1 MFDSDQP
8 RLCLDSLR
16 HTPVLTPTRHTNFAM
31 NQQPQCRERRSWTAK
46 EDQLLRDA
54 VAKEDPN
61 NSNPSKWHAI
71 AKHVPN
77 RTNKDCRKRWFA
89 KMASDVVKGG
99 WSPEEDERLVKGI
112 ERYGTRWS
120 LVASVV
126 QTRNSDQCAKRWTDT
141 LNPAIDRTTWTP
153 EADDMLLRA
162 VEEHGKVWTKIVK
175 TYFPGRT
182 GLSAKNRY
190 NSITRFNPESRNARA
205 RRRSVES
212 GYFASRKAESVSSSS
227 SSASPA
233 TPNVTLPSLSSP
245 STQLMLSPGGH
256 SPYELGW
263 QSPLN
268 EELTSLPGYDGPM
281 HSFSPSS
288 CSSSESSYHS
298 VDINMS
304 STLSTLT
311 DMGNNILYTEQSSQ
325 ESHYFKSSPTG
336 HGHSFSS
343 SHSEGLAP
351 SYSHYTNSFGAA
363 NHSEVTNQFT
373 SLEHLPW
380 EGNTLPPVDSKHG
393 NFKSQLQGPGY
404 PVCSF
409 LRPLITKA
417 VLTTRYANFVELPL
431 LKACMP
437 LTCPAPT
444 VEYRISA
451 GSAAIYRTLSTT
463 QHLAT
468 IGKGTESVYVSWS
481 ELRLYLYRN
490 ELVHVSSF
498 SLHARHPRTLYFI
511 LSPPLA

>member
-1 MFDSDQP
+1 
-8 RLCLDSLR
+8 
-16 HTPVLTPTRHTNFAM
+16 M
-31 NQQPQCRERRSWTAK
+31 NQPQCRERRSWTAK
-46 EDQLLRDA
+46 EDQLLREA

-120 LVASVV
+120 LVASIV

-141 LNPAIDRTTWTP
+141 LNPAIDRTTWSP
-153 EADDMLLRA
+153 ESDDLLLRA

-212 GYFASRKAESVSSSS
+212 GYFTNRKAESTSSSS

-233 TPNVTLPSLSSP
+233 TPSITLPHLSSP
-245 STQLMLSPGGH
+245 TAQLMLSSGGH

-263 QSPLN
+263 PSSSSMIN
-268 EELTSLPGYDGPM
+268 DELTSLPGYDHGSV
-281 HSFSPSS
+281 HTFSPSS

-304 STLSTLT
+304 STLSSLT
-311 DMGNNILYTEQSSQ
+311 DMSHSILYPENSTQGNQ
-325 ESHYFKSSPTG
+325 YFKTPSSG
-336 HGHSFSS
+336 NAGHSFSAQQS
-343 SHSEGLAP
+343 AP
-351 SYSHYTNSFGAA
+351 STYSHYTNHFGCNQA
-363 NHSEVTNQFT
+363 EITNQFA
-373 SLEHLPW
+373 SLDSNAVDSLSGGVSW
-380 EGNTLPPVDSKHG
+380 ESSHIPPGDSKHHHYKG
-393 NFKSQLQGPGY
+393 QQGSEFPG
-404 PVCSF
+404 F
-409 LRPLITKA
+409 L
-417 VLTTRYANFVELPL
+417 F
-431 LKACMP
+431 
-437 LTCPAPT
+437 
-444 VEYRISA
+444 
-451 GSAAIYRTLSTT
+451 
-463 QHLAT
+463 
-468 IGKGTESVYVSWS
+468 
-481 ELRLYLYRN
+481 
-490 ELVHVSSF
+490 
-498 SLHARHPRTLYFI
+498 
-511 LSPPLA
+511 